1 MFSLIKKASSLL
13 LCSSFLCGVLAG
25 CSVTLDQDKYAKV
38 GKPVERPEE
47 QLQTDKIYQLG
58 ETVSTMFPD
67 NLRYKPDGYP
77 YASMEYTLQAAALY
91 EHPEE
96 AGIDMG
102 QVLVNGEV
110 CYDLETEVPYDPDYS
125 QTSFLLCDVLI
136 RNPGIG
142 YPNITELGVVCRMN
156 EEGKLGWTGYPAY
169 FSMPEEAR
177 DDSDGYNYFLPV
189 GQSME
194 AKVGWWI
201 DMEQCKKENLYLS
214 LNHGSEESLEA
225 YWELKL

>member
-1 MFSLIKKASSLL
+1 
-13 LCSSFLCGVLAG
+13 
-25 CSVTLDQDKYAKV
+25 
-38 GKPVERPEE
+38 
-47 QLQTDKIYQLG
+47 
-58 ETVSTMFPD
+58 
-67 NLRYKPDGYP
+67 
-77 YASMEYTLQAAALY
+77 
-91 EHPEE
+91 
-96 AGIDMG
+96 
-102 QVLVNGEV
+102 
-110 CYDLETEVPYDPDYS
+110 
-125 QTSFLLCDVLI
+125 
-136 RNPGIG
+136 
-142 YPNITELGVVCRMN
+142 MN